1 MSDSDFEVI
10 RGSGNIYAD
19 LGDPDADTKQMKAQ
33 LAAEIIAA
41 LDRRKLTVREG
52 EKLTGITA
60 ADLSRIRNADL
71 GRFTID
77 RLVRVLN
84 ALDRHVTVKVTRM
97 PKRPRESGDRITK
110 GATTQH

>member
-1 MSDSDFEVI
+1 MTDDDIEIVK
-10 RGSGNIYAD
+10 GSGNVYTD
-19 LGDPDADTKQMKAQ
+19 LADPDADTKLMKAQ

-52 EKLTGITA
+52 EKLIGVTA

-71 GRFTID
+71 SRFTID

-84 ALDRHVTVKVTRM
+84 ALDRRVTVKVSRVSSSNRT
-97 PKRPRESGDRITK
+97 
-110 GATTQH
+110 AAA